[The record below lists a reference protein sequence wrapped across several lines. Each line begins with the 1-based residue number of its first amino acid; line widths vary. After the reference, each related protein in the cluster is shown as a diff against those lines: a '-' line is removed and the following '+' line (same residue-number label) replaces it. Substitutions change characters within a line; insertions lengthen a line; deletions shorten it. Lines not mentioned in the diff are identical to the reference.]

1 MVLMHLVIAGAS
13 GFLGSHLTRQLR
25 DHGHEVTT
33 LTRGEPEKAS
43 QSPWRPDRGE
53 VDHALVDRAD
63 VVVNLAGSPTLGN
76 PHSKTWQRNLQESRV
91 STTRTLA
98 EAIAASSTPPAFLAG
113 NAMGWYGDH
122 GDALVTEE
130 SDTRGDALLSK
141 VSRAWQE
148 AAIPAEGKTRIC
160 FLRTAPVLDGSA
172 PPLKQ
177 QKLQF
182 KLGLGGKLG
191 DGHQYFPMISLRDW
205 LSAVEFLV
213 TSDVSGPVNLC
224 APETPTNAE
233 FTRALADAV
242 HRPAFLPAPAV
253 VLKRAAGPLAPELL
267 GSVRAA
273 PQVLLDAG
281 HEFADHDIRDVIA
294 TALA

>member
-1 MVLMHLVIAGAS
+1 MRPMHLVIAGAS

-33 LTRGEPEKAS
+33 LTRGEARRPTESA
-43 QSPWRPDRGE
+43 WRPDRGQ
-53 VDHALVDRAD
+53 VDQSVIDRAD

-76 PHSKTWQRNLQESRV
+76 PHSKSWQRNLEESRV

-98 EAIAASSTPPAFLAG
+98 EAISASTSPPAFLAG

-122 GDALVTEE
+122 GDELVTEE
-130 SDTRGDALLSK
+130 ADTRGDALLSK

-148 AAIPAEGKTRIC
+148 AAIAAEGATRIC

-177 QKLQF
+177 QKLLFQ
-182 KLGLGGKLG
+182 LGLGGKLG

-205 LSAVEFLV
+205 LSAVEFLAD
-213 TSDVSGPVNLC
+213 SDVSGPVNLC

-242 HRPAFLPAPAV
+242 HRPAFIPAPKA
-253 VLKRAAGPLAPELL
+253 VLKRAAGPLAPEIL

-281 HEFADHDIRDVIA
+281 HEFSDHDVRDVLA

>member
-1 MVLMHLVIAGAS
+1 MGSMHLVIAGAS

-25 DHGHEVTT
+25 EKGHEVTT
-33 LTRGEPEKAS
+33 LTRGEARRPSESA
-43 QSPWRPDRGE
+43 WRPDRGQ
-53 VDHALVDRAD
+53 VDQAVIDRAD

-76 PHSKTWQRNLQESRV
+76 PHSRTWQRNLQESRV

-98 EAIAASSTPPAFLAG
+98 EAIAASDSPPSFLAG

-122 GDALVTEE
+122 GDELVTEE
-130 SDTRGDALLSK
+130 AETRGDSLLSK

-148 AAIPAEGKTRIC
+148 AAIAAEGTTRIC

-177 QKLQF
+177 QKLLFQ
-182 KLGLGGKLG
+182 LGLGGKLG
-191 DGHQYFPMISLRDW
+191 DGHQYFPVISLRDW
-205 LSAVEFLV
+205 LSSVEFLAE
-213 TSDVSGPVNLC
+213 SDISGPVNLC

-242 HRPAFLPAPAV
+242 HRPAFLPAPKA
-253 VLKRAAGPLAPELL
+253 VLKKAAGPLAPELL

-281 HEFADHDIRDVIA
+281 HDFADHDVRDVLA

>member
-1 MVLMHLVIAGAS
+1 MHLVIAGAS
-13 GFLGSHLTRQLR
+13 GFLGSHLAEQLR

-33 LTRGEPEKAS
+33 LTRGAAPGPRES
-43 QSPWRPDRGE
+43 SWRPDRGE
-53 VDHALVDRAD
+53 VDQSVIDRAD

-76 PHSKTWQRNLQESRV
+76 PHSKTWQRNLRESRV
-91 STTRTLA
+91 TTTRTLA
-98 EAIAASSTPPAFLAG
+98 EAIAASPSPPAFLAG

-122 GDALVTEE
+122 GEARVTEE
-130 SDTRGDALLSK
+130 SDTRGDSLLSR
-141 VSRAWQE
+141 VCRAWQE
-148 AAIPAEGKTRIC
+148 AAIAAEGKTRIC

-177 QKLQF
+177 QKLLVQ
-182 KLGLGGKLG
+182 LGLGGRLG

-205 LSAVEFLV
+205 VGAVEFLA
-213 TSDVSGPVNLC
+213 THDVGGPVNLC
-224 APETPTNAE
+224 APETPTNAD

-242 HRPAFLPAPAV
+242 HRPAFLPAPKAI
-253 VLKRAAGPLAPELL
+253 LKKAAGPLASEVL

-281 HEFADHDIRDVIA
+281 HQFADHDVRDVLA

>member
-1 MVLMHLVIAGAS
+1 MHLVIAGAS

-33 LTRGEPEKAS
+33 LTRGEPQQAS
-43 QSPWRPDRGE
+43 ESAWQPDRGQ
-53 VDHALVDRAD
+53 VDQAVIDRAD

-76 PHSKTWQRNLQESRV
+76 PHSKTWQRNLRESRV

-98 EAIAASSTPPAFLAG
+98 EAIAASDSPPSFLAG

-122 GDALVTEE
+122 GDELVTEE
-130 SDTRGDALLSK
+130 ADTRGDALLSK

-148 AAIPAEGKTRIC
+148 AAIAAEGVTRIC

-177 QKLQF
+177 QKLLFQ
-182 KLGLGGKLG
+182 LGLGGKLG

-205 LSAVEFLV
+205 LSSVEFLAD
-213 TSDVSGPVNLC
+213 SDLSGPVNLC

-242 HRPAFLPAPAV
+242 HRPAFIPAPKA

-281 HEFADHDIRDVIA
+281 CEFADHDVRDVLA